1 YLTKPVTAEK
11 LSTTVSRLLTRHQQV
26 GNALQSRFH
35 KGLNALL
42 RPHFP
47 AQAQGWHLATRNS
60 MAEAG
65 GGDFT
70 LFHQTSASFLGVLA
84 DVMGHGREAKFFAY
98 AYAGYLRSLFRHTA
112 RAESAPADFLA
123 QLSSA
128 VADD

>member
-1 YLTKPVTAEK
+1 GNATPFIFLSGVAEGANSPYISRMGIDDYLTKPVTAEK

-35 KGLNALL
+35 KGLNTLL

-47 AQAQGWHLATRNS
+47 AQTQGWRLTTRNS

-84 DVMGHGREAKFFAY
+84 DVMGHGREAKFF
-98 AYAGYLRSLFRHTA
+98 
-112 RAESAPADFLA
+112 
-123 QLSSA
+123 
-128 VADD
+128 